1 MPQETKAHGSE
12 RPQWEGRSFR
22 PANPTELQEVIEAAF
37 DYRGD
42 VTIELKDGT
51 RIEGYIFNRQVRGSQ
66 ATLQFFPKGAPGT
79 QTIPYADI
87 VAVDFTGEDT
97 AFGQS
102 WEAWAT
108 KSDKLRQAE
117 AERIRAEAEARGDL

>member
-22 PANPTELQEVIEAAF
+22 PANPLELQEVIEAAF

-42 VTIELKDGT
+42 VTLELKDGT
-51 RIEGYIFNRQVRGSQ
+51 RIEGYIFNRQAGGVQ
-66 ATLQFFPKGAPGT
+66 ATLQLFPKGAPGT
-79 QTIPYADI
+79 RTIPYADI

-97 AFGQS
+97 AFGKS
-102 WEAWAT
+102 WEAWAA

-117 AERIRAEAEARGDL
+117 ADRLRAEAEARGDL

>member
-12 RPQWEGRSFR
+12 PPQWEGRSFR
-22 PANPTELQEVIEAAF
+22 PTNPTELQEVIEAAF

-51 RIEGYIFNRQVRGSQ
+51 RVEGYVFNRQVRGSQ
-66 ATLQFFPKGAPGT
+66 ATLQFFPTGAPGT
-79 QTIPYADI
+79 RTIAYADI

-97 AFGQS
+97 AFGKS
-102 WEAWAT
+102 WEAWTT
-108 KSDKLRQAE
+108 KSDTLRQAE

>member
-1 MPQETKAHGSE
+1 V
-12 RPQWEGRSFR
+12 
-22 PANPTELQEVIEAAF
+22 ELQEVIDAAF

-66 ATLQFFPKGAPGT
+66 ATLQFFPKGDPGT

-102 WEAWAT
+102 WEAWTT